1 MTNVSR
7 TEQSESMISIYDG
20 RQCVG
25 FVLARGRGGFDF
37 RCRQA
42 FARDIR
48 DEGCGHPQG
57 NREELIFYECL
68 FGCSPAGGCP

>member
-25 FVLARGRGGFDF
+25 FVLARGRRGYEAFNAGERSIGIFTSRDTAIGE
-37 RCRQA
+37 CVKQA
-42 FARDIR
+42 
-48 DEGCGHPQG
+48 GT
-57 NREELIFYECL
+57 NKK
-68 FGCSPAGGCP
+68 